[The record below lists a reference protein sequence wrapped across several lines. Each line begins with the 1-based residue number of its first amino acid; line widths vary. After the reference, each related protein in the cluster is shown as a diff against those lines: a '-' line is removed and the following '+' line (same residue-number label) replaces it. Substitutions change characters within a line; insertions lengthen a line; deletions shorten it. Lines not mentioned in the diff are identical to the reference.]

1 MMATVLV
8 VEDEADIMLTLRL
21 TLQVEGYRVVGVSTG
36 EDALAFF
43 KATPPDVT
51 VLDIGLPGI
60 DGLEVVRQL
69 RADPLHSDARLIVSS
84 AHASGDVRL
93 LTEALGCNAYL
104 TKPFSTEELIQ
115 TVRAVL
121 AAPSAEAAAV
131 SNP

>member
-1 MMATVLV
+1 MSVTVLV

-36 EDALAFF
+36 EEALAFF
-43 KATPPDVT
+43 EASPPDVT

-69 RADPLHSDARLIVSS
+69 RADPRHSAARLIISS
-84 AHASGDVRL
+84 AHASGDVRR
-93 LTEALGCNAYL
+93 LTEALRCSAYL

-115 TVRAVL
+115 TVRTAL
-121 AAPSAEAAAV
+121 AAPA
-131 SNP
+131 PLLLPG

>member
-1 MMATVLV
+1 MATVLV

-21 TLQVEGYRVVGVSTG
+21 TLQVEGYRVIGVSTG
-36 EDALAFF
+36 EEALAFF
-43 KATPPDVT
+43 EATPPDVT

-69 RADPLHSDARLIVSS
+69 RADPRHAGARLLVSS
-84 AHASGDVRL
+84 AHASRDVRS
-93 LTEALGCNAYL
+93 LTQALGCNAYI
-104 TKPFSTEELIQ
+104 TKPSSTEELIQ